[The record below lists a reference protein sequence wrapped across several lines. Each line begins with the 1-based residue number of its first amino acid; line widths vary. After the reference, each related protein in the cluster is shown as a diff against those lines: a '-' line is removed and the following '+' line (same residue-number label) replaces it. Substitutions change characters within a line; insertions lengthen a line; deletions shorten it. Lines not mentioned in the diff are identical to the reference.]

1 MENFKI
7 NKAATPYITQRLS
20 PTPHLQQLTVCND
33 MVNAILRVMHISA
46 LFGLD
51 GGSTE
56 HRSSSKTE
64 KCLQF

>member
-7 NKAATPYITQRLS
+7 NKGSTLYITQRLS
-20 PTPHLQQLTVCND
+20 PTPATHS
-33 MVNAILRVMHISA
+33 MANAILRVMHIFA

-51 GGSTE
+51 GGSRE